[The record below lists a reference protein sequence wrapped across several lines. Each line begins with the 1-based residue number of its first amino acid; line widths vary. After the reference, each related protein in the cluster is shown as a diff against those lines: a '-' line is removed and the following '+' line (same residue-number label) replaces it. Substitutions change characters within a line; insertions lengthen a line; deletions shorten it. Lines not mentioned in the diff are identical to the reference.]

1 MNAIEH
7 ADQRGKRKSRAAL
20 LSIFASAAIAL
31 GKLVAGLMTGSLAL
45 LSEAGHAALDTGA
58 TIVTW
63 LAVRA
68 ADKPADE
75 EHHYGHGKFE
85 SAAALVETGLLFVL
99 AVAVAV
105 EAVRHLMQGGGEVVA
120 TPLAFGVLAMSIVID
135 FTRWRALSR
144 IARETGSDALA
155 ADALHFSSDLV
166 SSLFVTAGL
175 LAALYGFRHG
185 DALAALAVAAFI
197 AVAGYRLGRRTLDAL
212 LDTAP
217 KGLAG
222 EVRGLAARIPGV
234 VDVGE
239 LRLRP
244 VGPQIFGEI
253 EVTVP
258 RTLPLERV
266 AEIKTAVAEAIR
278 REHAGASVTVTTEPV
293 ALSDETVRERVML
306 IAARRHLPVHHVT
319 IQEIGGELS
328 ISLDLEVDGRLS
340 LKAAHEVASTLEAA
354 IRDELGPAI
363 EVETHIEPMEMRQ
376 LAGEDAPADA
386 VASIAAA
393 LRTHAAETDIVRD
406 VHNVRVRQT
415 PAGLVVN
422 YHCRVD
428 PALDVST
435 VHAAVDH
442 LESLVRAEHPRICRV
457 VGHTE
462 PRGAAGP

>member
-7 ADQRGKRKSRAAL
+7 AGDQGTRKRRAAL
-20 LSIFASAAIAL
+20 LSIFASAGIAL
-31 GKLVAGLMTGSLAL
+31 GKLVAGLMSGSLAL
-45 LSEAGHAALDTGA
+45 ISEAGHAALDTGA
-58 TIVTW
+58 TVVTW

-105 EAVRHLMQGGGEVVA
+105 EAVRHMLQGGGTVVA
-120 TPLAFGVLAMSIVID
+120 TPLAFSVLTVSILVD
-135 FTRWRALSR
+135 LTRWRALSR

-166 SSLFVTAGL
+166 SSLCVVVGL
-175 LAALYGFRHG
+175 LAALYGFRYG

-197 AVAGYRLGRRTLDAL
+197 AIAGYRLGRRTLDAL

-217 KGLAG
+217 KGLAAK
-222 EVRGLAARIPGV
+222 VRALAARVPGV

-244 VGPQIFGEI
+244 VGPQVFGEI
-253 EVTVP
+253 AVTVP
-258 RTLPLERV
+258 RTMPLERV
-266 AEIKTAVAEAIR
+266 AEIKAAVADAIR
-278 REHAGASVTVTTEPV
+278 RDHAGASVAVTTEPV
-293 ALSDETVRERVML
+293 ALDDETVRERVML

-319 IQEIGGELS
+319 IQEIGERLS
-328 ISLDLEVDGRLS
+328 VSLDLEVDGRLS
-340 LKAAHEVASTLEAA
+340 LSAAHEVASKLEAA

-376 LAGEDAPADA
+376 LAGADAPASE
-386 VASIAAA
+386 VASIETA
-393 LRTHAAETDIVRD
+393 LRARAAETDIVRD
-406 VHNVRVRQT
+406 IHNVRVRKT

-428 PALDVST
+428 PNLDVST
-435 VHAAVDH
+435 VHGAVDH

-462 PRGAAGP
+462 PQRVPSS